1 MKKRI
6 RDIILFSFIGIVIY
20 FVFKDD
26 YQEIF
31 VSLKQLSVSQFIV
44 LMIIEFVF
52 LVFDALS
59 CFILLRKHSK
69 KIKFKDTLM
78 LTFIGI
84 FATIGTSNA
93 GTIPIQS
100 YFLYKKDIE
109 PNFSLSAMT
118 WECIFYK
125 IGVLLLSIIGLVF
138 NYEWI
143 KKRIPDSLWI
153 IEFGLFICL
162 GFIIV
167 LIGIC
172 SWKKM
177 GDLIIKLLNKLP
189 DKWHKKI
196 ETIENQIHRIY
207 QSSKDIAFDW
217 RTNIEV
223 IGTQILRILS
233 KTLLIYTSMVFLNI
247 DVSMIQII
255 VLSIFML
262 LIVGFLPH
270 VAGLGP
276 IELSFVILFSS
287 LMTSTQS
294 HTALVLYR
302 IFDYFIPFIMS
313 VFVTVFFKKKIDK
326 EKRVS

>member
-1 MKKRI
+1 MKQSKI
-6 RDIILFSFIGIVIY
+6 RFSY
-20 FVFKDD
+20 
-26 YQEIF
+26 
-31 VSLKQLSVSQFIV
+31 
-44 LMIIEFVF
+44 
-52 LVFDALS
+52 DAL
-59 CFILLRKHSK
+59 
-69 KIKFKDTLM
+69 TE
-78 LTFIGI
+78 
-84 FATIGTSNA
+84 
-93 GTIPIQS
+93 
-100 YFLYKKDIE
+100 LY
-109 PNFSLSAMT
+109 N
-118 WECIFYK
+118 
-125 IGVLLLSIIGLVF
+125 
-138 NYEWI
+138 
-143 KKRIPDSLWI
+143 R
-153 IEFGLFICL
+153 
-162 GFIIV
+162 
-167 LIGIC
+167 
-172 SWKKM
+172 
-177 GDLIIKLLNKLP
+177 
-189 DKWHKKI
+189 

-313 VFVTVFFKKKIDK
+313 VFVTVYFKKKIDK